1 MKVLLTGGAGFI
13 GSWVGQAL
21 IDNGNEIFIIDDLST
36 GKIQNIPKD
45 ANFVKA
51 DIKDRDRLE
60 KIFKDFKPEV
70 VNHHAAQMNVRNSVE
85 DPIFDAQ
92 VNILGTINLL
102 ELSIQHEIKKF
113 MFASTGG
120 AIYGEPEVIPCI
132 EDTLPAPVSPYGISK
147 YAVEQYL
154 NYYKAVHG
162 LSHVVL
168 RYSNVYGPRQ
178 NPHGEAGVV
187 AIFCDRI
194 KNGNPC
200 NIFGDGKQTRD
211 YIYVEDVARANILSI
226 NAKDVILNIGTA
238 IETSVNDI
246 VSKLKRVTNRDVQV
260 VYSPRR
266 SGEVDRIALEIKRAA
281 NVLGWSPDV
290 NLEDGLLKTWE
301 WFSNKQAGYTT
312 LNK

>member
-194 KNGNPC
+194 KYGNPC
-200 NIFGDGKQTRD
+200 EIFGDGKQTRD
-211 YIYVEDVARANILSI
+211 YVYVEDVARANILSL
-226 NAKDVILNIGTA
+226 NAKDAILNIGTA
-238 IETSVNDI
+238 VETSVNDI
-246 VSKLKRVTNRDVQV
+246 VSKLRTVTNRDVQV

-266 SGEVDRIALEIKRAA
+266 RGEVDRIALEIKRAEEL
-281 NVLGWSPDV
+281 LGWSPHV
-290 NLEDGLLKTWE
+290 SLEEGLSRTWE
-301 WFSNKQAGYTT
+301 WFSSERAG
-312 LNK
+312 

>member
-21 IDNGNEIFIIDDLST
+21 IANGNEIFIIDDLST

-194 KNGNPC
+194 KYGNPC
-200 NIFGDGKQTRD
+200 EIFGDGKQTRD
-211 YIYVEDVARANILSI
+211 YVYVEDVARANILSL
-226 NAKDVILNIGTA
+226 NAKDAILNIGTA
-238 IETSVNDI
+238 VETSVNDI
-246 VSKLKRVTNRDVQV
+246 VSKLRTVTNRDVQV

-266 SGEVDRIALEIKRAA
+266 RGEVDRIALEIKRAEEL
-281 NVLGWSPDV
+281 LGWSPHV
-290 NLEDGLLKTWE
+290 SLEEGLSRTWE
-301 WFSNKQAGYTT
+301 WFSSERAG
-312 LNK
+312 

>member
-13 GSWVGQAL
+13 GSWVGEAL
-21 IDNGNEIFIIDDLST
+21 IADGNEIFIIDDLST

-60 KIFKDFKPEV
+60 KIFEDFKPEV

-120 AIYGEPEVIPCI
+120 AIYGEPEDIPCI

-194 KNGNPC
+194 KYGNPC
-200 NIFGDGKQTRD
+200 EIFGDGKQTRD
-211 YIYVEDVARANILSI
+211 YVYVEDVARANILSL
-226 NAKDVILNIGTA
+226 NAKDAILNIGTA

-246 VSKLKRVTNRDVQV
+246 VSKLRTVTNRDVQV
-260 VYSPRR
+260 IYSPRR
-266 SGEVDRIALEIKRAA
+266 RGEVDRIALEIKRAEEL
-281 NVLGWSPDV
+281 LGWSPHV
-290 NLEDGLLKTWE
+290 SLEEGLTRTWE
-301 WFSNKQAGYTT
+301 WFSSERAG
-312 LNK
+312 

>member
-13 GSWVGQAL
+13 GSWVGEAL
-21 IDNGNEIFIIDDLST
+21 IADGNEIFIIDDLST

-60 KIFKDFKPEV
+60 KIFEDFKPEV

-120 AIYGEPEVIPCI
+120 AIYGEPEDIPCI

-194 KNGNPC
+194 KYGNPC
-200 NIFGDGKQTRD
+200 EIFGDGKQTRD
-211 YIYVEDVARANILSI
+211 YVYVEDVARANILSL
-226 NAKDVILNIGTA
+226 NAKDAILNIGTA
-238 IETSVNDI
+238 VETSVNDI
-246 VSKLKRVTNRDVQV
+246 VSKLRTVTNRDVQV

-266 SGEVDRIALEIKRAA
+266 RGEVDRIALEIKRAGEL
-281 NVLGWSPDV
+281 LGWSPHV
-290 NLEDGLLKTWE
+290 SLEEGLSRTWE
-301 WFSNKQAGYTT
+301 WFSSEQAG
-312 LNK
+312 

>member
-1 MKVLLTGGAGFI
+1 MKVLLTGGAGFV
-13 GSWVGQAL
+13 GSWVGEAL
-21 IDNGNEIFIIDDLST
+21 IADGNEIFIIDDLST

-60 KIFKDFKPEV
+60 KIFEDFKPEV

-194 KNGNPC
+194 KYGNPC
-200 NIFGDGKQTRD
+200 EIFGDGRQTRD
-211 YIYVEDVARANILSI
+211 YVYVEDVARANILSL
-226 NAKDVILNIGTA
+226 NAKDAILNIGTA

-246 VSKLKRVTNRDVQV
+246 VRKLRTVTNRDVQV

-266 SGEVDRIALEIKRAA
+266 RGEVDRIALEIKRAGEL
-281 NVLGWSPDV
+281 LGWSPHV
-290 NLEDGLLKTWE
+290 SLEEGLSRTWE
-301 WFSNKQAGYTT
+301 WFGSEQAG
-312 LNK
+312 

>member
-13 GSWVGQAL
+13 GSWVGEAL
-21 IDNGNEIFIIDDLST
+21 IADGNEIFIIDDLST
-36 GKIQNIPKD
+36 GNIQNIPKD

-51 DIKDRDRLE
+51 DIKDRDRLKKVFE
-60 KIFKDFKPEV
+60 DFKPEV

-113 MFASTGG
+113 IFASTGG

-132 EDTLPAPVSPYGISK
+132 EDTIPAPISPYGISK
-147 YAVEQYL
+147 HAVEQYL

-194 KNGNPC
+194 KYGNPC
-200 NIFGDGKQTRD
+200 EIFGDGKQTRD
-211 YIYVEDVARANILSI
+211 YIYVEDVARANILSL
-226 NAKDVILNIGTA
+226 NAKDVILNIGTT

-246 VSKLKRVTNRDVQV
+246 VSKLKRVTNKDVQV

-266 SGEVDRIALEIKRAA
+266 SGEVDRIALEIKRAEEL
-281 NVLGWSPDV
+281 LGWSPHV
-290 NLEDGLLKTWE
+290 NLEDGLSKTWE
-301 WFSNKQAGYTT
+301 WFSSKQAG
-312 LNK
+312 

>member
-13 GSWVGQAL
+13 GSWVAEAL
-21 IDNGNEIFIIDDLST
+21 IADGNEIFIIDDLST
-36 GKIQNIPKD
+36 GKIQNIPRD
-45 ANFVKA
+45 ANFAKA
-51 DIKDRDRLE
+51 DIKDRDRVE
-60 KIFKDFKPEV
+60 KIFNDFKPDV
-70 VNHHAAQMNVRNSVE
+70 INHHAAQMNVRNSVE

-102 ELSIQHEIKKF
+102 ELSIRHEIKKF

-120 AIYGEPEVIPCI
+120 AIYGEPEVIPCV
-132 EDTLPAPVSPYGISK
+132 EDTLPVPISPYGISK
-147 YAVEQYL
+147 YAVEKYL
-154 NYYKAVHG
+154 NYYRLVHG

-194 KNGNPC
+194 KHGNPC
-200 NIFGDGKQTRD
+200 EVFGDGRQTRD
-211 YIYVEDVARANILSI
+211 YIYVEDVARANILSL
-226 NAKDVILNIGTA
+226 NAEDVILNIGTA

-246 VSKLKRVTNRDVQV
+246 VSELKRVTNRDLQV

-266 SGEVDRIALEIKRAA
+266 SGEVDRIALEINRAEEL
-281 NVLGWSPDV
+281 LGWRPHV
-290 NLEDGLLKTWE
+290 TLEDGLSKTWE
-301 WFSNKQAGYTT
+301 WFSSKQAG
-312 LNK
+312 

>member
-13 GSWVGQAL
+13 GSWVGEAL
-21 IDNGNEIFIIDDLST
+21 IADGNEIFVIDDLST
-36 GKIQNIPKD
+36 GNVQNIPKD

-51 DIKDRDRLE
+51 DIRDRARLE
-60 KIFKDFKPEV
+60 KIFEDFKPEV

-120 AIYGEPEVIPCI
+120 AIYGEPEVIPCT
-132 EDTLPAPVSPYGISK
+132 EDTLPAPISPYGISK

-194 KNGNPC
+194 KYGNPC
-200 NIFGDGKQTRD
+200 EIFGDGKQTRD
-211 YIYVEDVARANILSI
+211 YIYVEDVAKANILSL

-246 VSKLKRVTNRDVQV
+246 VSKLKRVTNRDVRV

-266 SGEVDRIALEIKRAA
+266 SGEVDRIALGIKRAEEL
-281 NVLGWSPDV
+281 LGWSPDV
-290 NLEDGLLKTWE
+290 NLEDGLSKTWE
-301 WFSNKQAGYTT
+301 WFSNEQAGYTT

>member
-13 GSWVGQAL
+13 GSWVAEAL
-21 IDNGNEIFIIDDLST
+21 IADGNEIFIIDDLST
-36 GKIQNIPKD
+36 GKIQNIPRD
-45 ANFVKA
+45 ANFAKA
-51 DIKDRDRLE
+51 DIKDRDRVE
-60 KIFKDFKPEV
+60 KIFNDFKPDV
-70 VNHHAAQMNVRNSVE
+70 INHHAAQMNVRNSVE

-102 ELSIQHEIKKF
+102 ELSIRHEIKKF

-120 AIYGEPEVIPCI
+120 AIYGEPEVIPCV
-132 EDTLPAPVSPYGISK
+132 EDTLPVPISPYGISK
-147 YAVEQYL
+147 YAVEKYL
-154 NYYKAVHG
+154 NYYRVVHG

-194 KNGNPC
+194 KHGNPC
-200 NIFGDGKQTRD
+200 EVFGDGRQTRD
-211 YIYVEDVARANILSI
+211 YIYVEDVARANILSL
-226 NAKDVILNIGTA
+226 NAEDVILNIGTA

-246 VSKLKRVTNRDVQV
+246 VSELKRVTNRDLQV

-266 SGEVDRIALEIKRAA
+266 SGEVDRIALEINRAEEL
-281 NVLGWSPDV
+281 LGWRPHV
-290 NLEDGLLKTWE
+290 TLEDGLSKTWE
-301 WFSNKQAGYTT
+301 WFSSKQAG
-312 LNK
+312 

>member
-13 GSWVGQAL
+13 GSWVGEAL
-21 IDNGNEIFIIDDLST
+21 IADGNEIFIIDDLST
-36 GKIQNIPKD
+36 GNIQNIPKD
-45 ANFVKA
+45 ANFVEA

-60 KIFKDFKPEV
+60 EIFKDFKPEV

-194 KNGNPC
+194 KYGNPC
-200 NIFGDGKQTRD
+200 EIFGDGKQTRD
-211 YIYVEDVARANILSI
+211 YIYVEDVARANILSL

-246 VSKLKRVTNRDVQV
+246 VSSLKRVTNRDVQV

-266 SGEVDRIALEIKRAA
+266 SGDVDRIALEIKRAEEL
-281 NVLGWSPDV
+281 LGWSPHV
-290 NLEDGLLKTWE
+290 NLEDGLSRTWE
-301 WFSNKQAGYTT
+301 WFSSEQAG
-312 LNK
+312 

>member
-13 GSWVGQAL
+13 GSWVGEAL
-21 IDNGNEIFIIDDLST
+21 IANGNEIFIIDDLST

-60 KIFKDFKPEV
+60 KIFEDFKPEV

-187 AIFCDRI
+187 SIFCDRI
-194 KNGNPC
+194 KYGNPC
-200 NIFGDGKQTRD
+200 EIFGDGKQTRD
-211 YIYVEDVARANILSI
+211 YVYVEDVARANILSL
-226 NAKDVILNIGTA
+226 NAKDAILNIGTA

-246 VSKLKRVTNRDVQV
+246 VSKLRTVTNRDVQV
-260 VYSPRR
+260 IYSPRR
-266 SGEVDRIALEIKRAA
+266 RGEVDRIALEIKRAEEL
-281 NVLGWSPDV
+281 LGWSPHV
-290 NLEDGLLKTWE
+290 SLEEGLSRTWE
-301 WFSNKQAGYTT
+301 WFSSERAG
-312 LNK
+312 

>member
-13 GSWVGQAL
+13 GSWVAEAL
-21 IDNGNEIFIIDDLST
+21 IAEGNEIFIIDDLST

-45 ANFVKA
+45 ANFAKA
-51 DIKDRDRLE
+51 DIRDRDRLE
-60 KIFKDFKPEV
+60 KIFDDFKPEV
-70 VNHHAAQMNVRNSVE
+70 INHHAAQMNVRNSVE

-102 ELSIQHEIKKF
+102 ELSIRHEIKKF

-132 EDTLPAPVSPYGISK
+132 EDTLPAPISPYGISK
-147 YAVEQYL
+147 YAVEKYL
-154 NYYKAVHG
+154 NYYRAVHG

-194 KNGNPC
+194 KCGNPC
-200 NIFGDGKQTRD
+200 EVFGDGKQTRD
-211 YIYVEDVARANILSI
+211 YIYAEDVARANILSL
-226 NAKDVILNIGTA
+226 NADDVTLNIGTA

-246 VSKLKRVTNRDVQV
+246 VSELKRVTNRDVQV
-260 VYSPRR
+260 LHSPRR
-266 SGEVDRIALEIKRAA
+266 SGEVDRIALEITRAGEL
-281 NVLGWSPDV
+281 LGWRPNV
-290 NLEDGLLKTWE
+290 KLEDGLSQTWE
-301 WFSNKQAGYTT
+301 WFSRDQAG
-312 LNK
+312 

>member
-13 GSWVGQAL
+13 GSWVGEAL
-21 IDNGNEIFIIDDLST
+21 IADGNEILIVDDLST
-36 GKIQNIPKD
+36 GNIQNIPKD
-45 ANFVKA
+45 AKFVKA
-51 DIKDRDRLE
+51 DIRDRARLE
-60 KIFKDFKPEV
+60 KIFEDFKPEV
-70 VNHHAAQMNVRNSVE
+70 VSHHAAQMNVRNSLE

-120 AIYGEPEVIPCI
+120 AIYGEPEVIPCT
-132 EDTLPAPVSPYGISK
+132 EDTLPAPISPYGISK

-154 NYYKAVHG
+154 NYYKVVHG
-162 LSHVVL
+162 LSRVVL

-194 KNGNPC
+194 KHGNPC
-200 NIFGDGKQTRD
+200 EIFGDGKQTRD
-211 YIYVEDVARANILSI
+211 YIYVEDVARANILSL
-226 NAKDVILNIGTA
+226 NAKDVILNVGTA

-246 VSKLKRVTNRDVQV
+246 VNKLKTVTNRHTQV
-260 VYSPRR
+260 VYGPRR
-266 SGEVDRIALEIKRAA
+266 SGEVDRIALEIKRAEEL
-281 NVLGWSPDV
+281 LGWSPHV
-290 NLEDGLLKTWE
+290 NLEDGLSKTWE
-301 WFSNKQAGYTT
+301 WFGSEQQSIQP
-312 LNK
+312 

>member
-13 GSWVGQAL
+13 GSWVGEAL
-21 IDNGNEIFIIDDLST
+21 IADGNEIFIIDDLST

-60 KIFKDFKPEV
+60 KIFEDFKPEV

-120 AIYGEPEVIPCI
+120 AIYGEPEDIPCI

-194 KNGNPC
+194 KYGNPC
-200 NIFGDGKQTRD
+200 EIFGDGKQTRD
-211 YIYVEDVARANILSI
+211 YVYVEDVARANILSL
-226 NAKDVILNIGTA
+226 NAKDAILNIGTA
-238 IETSVNDI
+238 VETSVNDI
-246 VSKLKRVTNRDVQV
+246 VSKLRTVTNRDVQV

-266 SGEVDRIALEIKRAA
+266 RGEVDRIALEIKRAEEL
-281 NVLGWSPDV
+281 LGWSPHV
-290 NLEDGLLKTWE
+290 SLEEGLSRTWE
-301 WFSNKQAGYTT
+301 WFSSERAG
-312 LNK
+312 

>member
-13 GSWVGQAL
+13 GSWVGEAL
-21 IDNGNEIFIIDDLST
+21 IADGNEIFIIDDLST
-36 GKIQNIPKD
+36 GNIQNIPKD

-51 DIKDRDRLE
+51 DIKDRDRLKKVFE
-60 KIFKDFKPEV
+60 DFKPEV

-113 MFASTGG
+113 IFASTGG

-132 EDTLPAPVSPYGISK
+132 EDTLPAPISPYGISK
-147 YAVEQYL
+147 HAVEQYL

-194 KNGNPC
+194 KYGNPC
-200 NIFGDGKQTRD
+200 EIFGDGKQTRD
-211 YIYVEDVARANILSI
+211 YIYVEDVARANILSL

-238 IETSVNDI
+238 IETSVIDI

-266 SGEVDRIALEIKRAA
+266 SGEVDRIALEIKRAEER
-281 NVLGWSPDV
+281 LGWSPHV
-290 NLEDGLLKTWE
+290 NLEDGLSKTWE
-301 WFSNKQAGYTT
+301 WFSSKQAG
-312 LNK
+312 

>member
-13 GSWVGQAL
+13 GSWVAEAL
-21 IDNGNEIFIIDDLST
+21 IADGNEVFIIDDLST
-36 GKIQNIPKD
+36 GNIQNIPKD

-51 DIKDRDRLE
+51 DLKDRDGLE
-60 KIFKDFKPEV
+60 KIFQDFRPEV

-102 ELSIQHEIKKF
+102 ELSIQHKIKKF

-120 AIYGEPEVIPCI
+120 AIYGEPEVIPCA
-132 EDTLPAPVSPYGISK
+132 EDLLPAPISPYGISK

>member
-13 GSWVGQAL
+13 GSWVAEAL
-21 IDNGNEIFIIDDLST
+21 IADGNEIFIIDDLST

-45 ANFVKA
+45 ANFAKA
-51 DIKDRDRLE
+51 DIKDRDRVE
-60 KIFKDFKPEV
+60 KIFNDFKPDV
-70 VNHHAAQMNVRNSVE
+70 INHHAAQMNVRNSVE

-102 ELSIQHEIKKF
+102 ELSIRHEIKKF

-120 AIYGEPEVIPCI
+120 AIYGEPEVIPCV
-132 EDTLPAPVSPYGISK
+132 EDTLPVPISPYGISK
-147 YAVEQYL
+147 YAVEKYL
-154 NYYKAVHG
+154 NYYRLVHG
-162 LSHVVL
+162 LPHVVL

-194 KNGNPC
+194 KHGNPC
-200 NIFGDGKQTRD
+200 EVFGDGKQTRD
-211 YIYVEDVARANILSI
+211 YIYVEDVARANILSL
-226 NAKDVILNIGTA
+226 NAEDVIINIGTA

-246 VSKLKRVTNRDVQV
+246 VSELKRVTNRDVQV

-266 SGEVDRIALEIKRAA
+266 NGEVDRIALEINRAEEL
-281 NVLGWSPDV
+281 LGWRPQV
-290 NLEDGLLKTWE
+290 TLEDGLSKTWE
-301 WFSNKQAGYTT
+301 WFSSKQAG
-312 LNK
+312 

>member
-13 GSWVGQAL
+13 GSWVAEAL
-21 IDNGNEIFIIDDLST
+21 IADGHEILIIDDLST

-45 ANFVKA
+45 AAFAKA
-51 DIKDRDRLE
+51 DIRDRGRLE
-60 KIFKDFKPEV
+60 KIFDDFKPEV

-102 ELSIQHEIKKF
+102 ELSIKHEINKF

-120 AIYGEPEVIPCI
+120 AIYGEPEVIPCM
-132 EDTLPAPVSPYGISK
+132 EDTLPVPISPYGISK
-147 YAVEQYL
+147 YAVEKYL
-154 NYYKAVHG
+154 NYYRAVHG
-162 LSHVVL
+162 LSRVVL

-194 KNGNPC
+194 KYGNAC
-200 NIFGDGKQTRD
+200 EVFGDGKQTRD
-211 YIYVEDVARANILSI
+211 YIYVEDVARANILSL
-226 NAKDVILNIGTA
+226 NAEDVMLNIGTA
-238 IETSVNDI
+238 IETSVNEI
-246 VSKLKRVTNRDVQV
+246 ISKLKRVTNRNVKV

-266 SGEVDRIALEIKRAA
+266 SGEVDRIALEIKRAEE
-281 NVLGWSPDV
+281 LLRWSPHV
-290 NLEDGLLKTWE
+290 KLEDGLLKTWE
-301 WFSNKQAGYTT
+301 WFSSKQAG
-312 LNK
+312 

>member
-13 GSWVGQAL
+13 GSWVADAL
-21 IDNGNEIFIIDDLST
+21 IADGHEIFIIDDLST

-45 ANFVKA
+45 ANFAKA
-51 DIKDRDRLE
+51 DIRDRDRLE
-60 KIFKDFKPEV
+60 KIFDEFNPEV
-70 VNHHAAQMNVRNSVE
+70 INHHAAQMNVRNSVE

-102 ELSIQHEIKKF
+102 ELSIRHKIKKF

-132 EDTLPAPVSPYGISK
+132 EDTLPAPISPYGISK
-147 YAVEQYL
+147 FAVEKYL
-154 NYYKAVHG
+154 NYYRAVHG

-194 KNGNPC
+194 KCGNPC
-200 NIFGDGKQTRD
+200 EVFGDGKQTRD
-211 YIYVEDVARANILSI
+211 YIYVGDVARANILSL
-226 NAKDVILNIGTA
+226 NADDVTLNIGTA

-246 VSKLKRVTNRDVQV
+246 VSGLKRVTNRDVLV
-260 VYSPRR
+260 LYGPRR
-266 SGEVDRIALEIKRAA
+266 SGEVDRIALEIRRAEEM
-281 NVLGWSPDV
+281 LGWRPSV
-290 NLEDGLLKTWE
+290 KLEDGLSKTWE
-301 WFSNKQAGYTT
+301 WFSRDQASQTT
-312 LNK
+312 SNS